1 MARRDQ
7 GPEAGREVQGSKAY
21 FMDDLLREFLTE
33 TSESLDT
40 VDNQLVKFE
49 QEPNNAKILDN
60 IFRLVHTI
68 KGTCGFLGLPRLE
81 AIAHA
86 GETLMGKF
94 RDGMPVTAEAVT
106 VILSSIDRI
115 KEILSGLEATEAEPE
130 GNDRDLI
137 DKLEAMVEQGM
148 ASMSAS
154 AQPIASASA
163 QPIASGSAQPMPANG
178 SAPAADSPPLV
189 PEAPA
194 AEAAPA
200 AKEATQGTLV
210 DQTLERPLRPGEVSL
225 DELERAFRETAIEA
239 VAPAAK
245 PAAPAAAPVEAKAAA
260 KEHKEPKEAKA
271 AAKKSMA
278 DETVTEGDRIAN
290 QSIRVN
296 VDTLEHLM
304 TMVSELVLTR
314 NQLLEISR
322 RNEDTEFK
330 VPLQR
335 LSNVT
340 AELQE
345 GVMKTRMQPI
355 GNAWQKLPRIVR
367 DLSSELGKQIELE
380 MHGADT
386 ELDRQVLDLIKDPL
400 THMVRNSAD
409 HGLETPAERLAAG
422 KGEQGTIRLSAYHE
436 GGHIII
442 CIADNGRGLNTERIK
457 AKALANGLVS
467 EAELEKMSE
476 AQVHKFIFAPGF
488 STAAAVTSV
497 SGRGVGMDVVRTNID
512 QIGGTIDIKSVAGE
526 GCSVT
531 IKIPLTLAI
540 VSALIVEA
548 AGDRFAIPQLSVV
561 ELVRARA
568 NSEHRIERIK
578 DTAVLRLRNKLLPLI
593 HLKKLL
599 KIDDGS
605 TSDPENGFIVVTQV
619 GSQTFGIVVDGV
631 FHTEEIVVKP
641 MSTKLRHIDM
651 FSGNTILGDGAVI
664 MIIDPNGIAK
674 TLGAAGSSAHEMAD
688 EHAAHHASSGEQT
701 TSLLVFRAGST
712 QPKAVPLGLVTRLE
726 ELPAD
731 KIEFSNGRYMVQYRE
746 QLMPLVVM
754 EGVSIASQ
762 GAQPILVFADDGR
775 SMGLVVDEI
784 IDIVEERL
792 NIEVGGSGQ
801 GILGSA
807 VIKGQATEVIDVGH
821 FLPMAFADWFTRKEM
836 KPSMASQSV
845 LLVDDSAFFRNMLA
859 PVLKAAGYRVRT
871 APTAQE
877 GLAALRSQSF
887 DVVLT
892 DIEMPD
898 MNGFEFAETIRSDH
912 NLGAMPIIGLS
923 ALVSPAAIERG
934 RQAGFHDYVAKFDRP
949 GLIAALK
956 EQTAGAAGA
965 AEFGRAA

>member
-1 MARRDQ
+1 
-7 GPEAGREVQGSKAY
+7 
-21 FMDDLLREFLTE
+21 MDDLLREFLTE
-33 TSESLDT
+33 TGESLDT
-40 VDNQLVKFE
+40 VDNQLVRFE

-81 AIAHA
+81 ALAHA

-94 RDGMPVTAEAVT
+94 RDGMPVKAEAVT
-106 VILSSIDRI
+106 LILGSIDRI
-115 KEILSGLEATEAEPE
+115 KEILAGLEASEAEPE
-130 GNDRDLI
+130 GSDQDLI
-137 DKLEAMVEQGM
+137 VQLHQMVEQGM
-148 ASMSAS
+148 QAMSAS
-154 AQPIASASA
+154 ASPIASAPAPVASA
-163 QPIASGSAQPMPANG
+163 
-178 SAPAADSPPLV
+178 SPGPV
-189 PEAPA
+189 E
-194 AEAAPA
+194 
-200 AKEATQGTLV
+200 GTPTYQV
-210 DQTLERPLRPGEVSL
+210 LERQLRPGEVSL
-225 DELERAFRETAIEA
+225 DDLERAFRETAAE
-239 VAPAAK
+239 VAPPPAPK
-245 PAAPAAAPVEAKAAA
+245 PAP
-260 KEHKEPKEAKA
+260 PKEAKPVSKKTFLEPEA
-271 AAKKSMA
+271 ADS
-278 DETVTEGDRIAN
+278 DRVAN

-422 KGEQGTIRLSAYHE
+422 KPEQGTIRLSAYHE

-442 CIADNGRGLNTERIK
+442 CIADNGRGLNTARIK
-457 AKALANGLVS
+457 AKAVANGLVT
-467 EAELEKMSE
+467 EADLEKMTE
-476 AQVHKFIFAPGF
+476 AQIHKFIFAPGF

-512 QIGGTIDIKSVAGE
+512 QIGGTIDVKSVAGQ
-526 GCSVT
+526 GSSVT
-531 IKIPLTLAI
+531 VKIPLTLAI

-548 AGDRFAIPQLSVV
+548 AGDRFAIPQLAVI

-578 DTAVLRLRNKLLPLI
+578 DTAVLRLRNKLLPLM

-599 KIDDGS
+599 KIDDGTS
-605 TSDPENGFIVVTQV
+605 SDPENGFIVVTQV

-641 MSTKLRHIDM
+641 MSTKLRHIEM

-674 TLGAAGSSAHEMAD
+674 ALGTSVEASHEIADENAAMRAGAA
-688 EHAAHHASSGEQT
+688 EQL

-712 QPKAVPLGLVTRLE
+712 QPKAVPLALVTRLE
-726 ELPAD
+726 EIAAD
-731 KIEFSNGRYMVQYRE
+731 KLELSNGRHMVQYRD
-746 QLMPLVVM
+746 QLMPLVQM
-754 EGVSIASQ
+754 NGVSVATS
-762 GAQPILVFADDGR
+762 GVQPILVFADDGR

-784 IDIVEERL
+784 IDIVEEKL
-792 NIEVGGSGQ
+792 DIEVGGSEP

-807 VIKGQATEVIDVGH
+807 VIKGQATEVI
-821 FLPMAFADWFTRKEM
+821 
-836 KPSMASQSV
+836 
-845 LLVDDSAFFRNMLA
+845 
-859 PVLKAAGYRVRT
+859 
-871 APTAQE
+871 
-877 GLAALRSQSF
+877 
-887 DVVLT
+887 
-892 DIEMPD
+892 
-898 MNGFEFAETIRSDH
+898 
-912 NLGAMPIIGLS
+912 
-923 ALVSPAAIERG
+923 
-934 RQAGFHDYVAKFDRP
+934 
-949 GLIAALK
+949 
-956 EQTAGAAGA
+956 
-965 AEFGRAA
+965 